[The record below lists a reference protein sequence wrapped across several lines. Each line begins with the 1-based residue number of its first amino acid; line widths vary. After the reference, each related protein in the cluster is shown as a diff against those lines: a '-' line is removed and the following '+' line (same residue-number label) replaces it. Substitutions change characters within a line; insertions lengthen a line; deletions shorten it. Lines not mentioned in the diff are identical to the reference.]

1 MRDGHNKSRKSLCVK
16 YVRDIRKQ
24 IKRVQFQS
32 FR

>member
-1 MRDGHNKSRKSLCVK
+1 MRGGYNKSRKSLSVK
-16 YVRDIRKQ
+16 YVRNIRKQ